1 MREAFVLAIIAAND
15 GDAARR
21 IEMITTET
29 MLPFWTSILAA
40 IGCFFGVRAALRRKK
55 ERKKL
60 EEKELEKNSET
71 NGSGNNA

>member
-1 MREAFVLAIIAAND
+1 MTAMVHGD
-15 GDAARR
+15 GTGRT
-21 IEMITTET
+21 EMITTET

-55 ERKKL
+55 ERIKLEEKKL
-60 EEKELEKNSET
+60 EEKNPET